1 MIRLVLVLSPGV
13 SCLAGALIGWVID
26 WSIDQFTPRYFR
38 QPEWTPPVR
47 PAAAAASRA
56 PKPFRTHRRSGAAD
70 ADGRGVLLMLTGGGY
85 C

>member
-13 SCLAGALIGWVID
+13 SCLTGALIGWVID

-56 PKPFRTHRRSGAAD
+56 PKPFRTHRRSVVGT
-70 ADGRGVLLMLTGGGY
+70 LTPPLRPPNNLPKQS
-85 C
+85 